1 MCFFFIDS
9 YGRGG
14 GVGRRLGVG
23 EGLGVRVGVAVTVGV
38 GVGEAVGVG
47 VGLDCAQYLPPVL
60 RTVKLKVS
68 PPQTIIS
75 LPVQTAV

>member
-1 MCFFFIDS
+1 MH
-9 YGRGG
+9 YQGRGC
-14 GVGRRLGVG
+14 GVGRGRGVG